1 MMTQYSSSSHVISV
15 LWKKLEQNNPN
26 KKVEKRKTRQFA
38 HLKTVFF
45 SNLRK
50 GRLD

>member
-26 KKVEKRKTRQFA
+26 KKVEKKKN
-38 HLKTVFF
+38 KTVCSSQNCVLFKPE
-45 SNLRK
+45 K
-50 GRLD
+50 GKT